1 MFDKMTLR
9 RLACFANGDLALV
22 GLRLSR
28 RFLGLAGGSLG
39 QISLVPFS
47 LCVGQVIPLIVVE
60 RQAKFTLITTNK
72 IIKIRTTT
80 SKSNQI
86 KSRECDRRDLPRWL
100 RIK

>member
-1 MFDKMTLR
+1 MRIHTAGTLHVR
-9 RLACFANGDLALV
+9 QNDFEATCLFANGDLALV

-86 KSRECDRRDLPRWL
+86 KRM
-100 RIK
+100 

>member
-72 IIKIRTTT
+72 IIKIRT
-80 SKSNQI
+80 KSNQI
-86 KSRECDRRDLPRWL
+86 KSRESDRRDLPRWL